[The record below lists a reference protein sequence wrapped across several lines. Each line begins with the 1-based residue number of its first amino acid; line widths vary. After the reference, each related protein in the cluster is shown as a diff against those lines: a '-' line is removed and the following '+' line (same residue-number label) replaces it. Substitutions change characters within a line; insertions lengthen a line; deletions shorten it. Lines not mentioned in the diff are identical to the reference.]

1 MSSRGESQVGS
12 RMNRRAFF
20 GGSLGVSALA
30 LGGQWVPTASA
41 ATEDELA
48 LANFGA
54 STEFLVKDF
63 YTRALEAKVVS
74 AAQAATLKRGRSAAG
89 QHAKALS
96 DLLRGAGDV
105 APAPEDFD
113 FQWPAGTFRSEKE
126 IVATGTAVL
135 RALLGA
141 YQTAAA
147 SVSTPAYRVLYAS
160 LAASVSQQLATL
172 AARAGQNAIEP
183 FPAAMDLEAASDA
196 LEAYLG

>member
-1 MSSRGESQVGS
+1 
-12 RMNRRAFF
+12 MNRRAFF
-20 GGSLGVSALA
+20 GGSLGVGALA
-30 LGGQWVPTASA
+30 LGAPWVATASA

-48 LANFGA
+48 FANFGA

-63 YTRALEAKVVS
+63 YIKALQANVVS
-74 AAQAATLKRGRSAAG
+74 AAQTATLKRGRSAAG
-89 QHAKALS
+89 QHAKALT

-113 FQWPAGTFRSEKE
+113 FQWPDGTVQSEKE
-126 IVATGTAVL
+126 IVSTGTGVL

-147 SVSTPAYRVLYAS
+147 SVSNPAYRVLYAS

-172 AARAGQNAIEP
+172 AARAGRHAIES
-183 FPAAMDLEAASDA
+183 FPTAMDLEAASDA